1 MDASDFERVARAH
14 KDRVFG
20 HAVWLL
26 RDREEA
32 RDVAQE
38 VLVRLWQNLDRVPE
52 EAAKGWLTA
61 TTHRLCID
69 RHRRRTARPEVPE
82 SPELPI
88 DDHTASPDP
97 GPDRIAFG
105 GGLGNALGRA
115 LEALVPRD
123 RAVVLMREVEGMAYD
138 EIASALE
145 IPIGTVK
152 AALHRSRERLRE
164 RLVREGVRP

>member
-1 MDASDFERVARAH
+1 MDARVFERVAREH
-14 KDRVFG
+14 KDRVYG

-38 VLVRLWQNLDRVPE
+38 VLVRLWKNLDRVPE
-52 EAAKGWLTA
+52 EAAKGWLMA

-69 RHRRRTARPEVPE
+69 RHRRRAARPELPE
-82 SPELPI
+82 NPDLPI
-88 DDHTASPDP
+88 DDHTPTPDP
-97 GPDRIAFG
+97 GPDRLALSG
-105 GGLGNALGRA
+105 GIGDAIGRA
-115 LEALVPRD
+115 LGALVPRD

-152 AALHRSRERLRE
+152 ASLHRSRERLRE